1 MKQTFKFTIHVY
13 LNYMNARTDLWA
25 KTAPDYK
32 IPLFVGVAKC
42 AISRNLLIVYI
53 NDASHL

>member
-1 MKQTFKFTIHVY
+1 MKQTFKFLIY

-25 KTAPDYK
+25 RTAPDYK
-32 IPLFVGVAKC
+32 IPLFAGVAKC